1 MYSLMFGGL
10 HPSRLVENNI
20 MSVLLM
26 IIVSLPRPIRSNS
39 NVFQNF
45 HKFQNLVEHL
55 FDRKILVAQ
64 TNWGGEYHNY

>member
-1 MYSLMFGGL
+1 MFWGL
-10 HPSRLVENNI
+10 HLSWLVENNI

-39 NVFQNF
+39 SLTCF
-45 HKFQNLVEHL
+45 
-55 FDRKILVAQ
+55 KIFINSKTLLSACLIEKNLVAQ